1 MKPAFETI
9 SSSGSSSF
17 LVRKFEEKVFKAP
30 YHFHPEYELTLII
43 NGWGKR
49 YVGTHMSDYFP
60 GDLVLLGSNVPH
72 CWKTENTMPGETSS
86 SVVIH
91 FNPDF
96 MGADFFGK
104 PEIKSIIQLLNNS
117 NYGIQFIGDTAAFK
131 NKMILLLK
139 EKNTFKKLMM
149 LLETL
154 YELSITKNYTLLNK
168 QNLFAALPSTEKE
181 RMNAVTAYI
190 VENFRE
196 KISLNKAAR
205 EANMT
210 PQAFCKY
217 FKKISRKTFMEAVT
231 DYRIDFAIEELV
243 HTNKPV
249 TQIGFDSGFNDISNF
264 YKTFKGRL
272 KLSRLAYRNMF
283 IKKL

>member
-9 SSSGSSSF
+9 SSSGNSSF

-49 YVGTHMSDYFP
+49 YVGTHMSDYLP

-96 MGADFFGK
+96 MGADFFAK
-104 PEIKSIIQLLNNS
+104 PEMKSIIQLLNNS

-149 LLETL
+149 LLETD
-154 YELSITKNYTLLNK
+154 
-168 QNLFAALPSTEKE
+168 
-181 RMNAVTAYI
+181 
-190 VENFRE
+190 
-196 KISLNKAAR
+196 
-205 EANMT
+205 
-210 PQAFCKY
+210 
-217 FKKISRKTFMEAVT
+217 RKSV
-231 DYRIDFAIEELV
+231 V
-243 HTNKPV
+243 
-249 TQIGFDSGFNDISNF
+249 
-264 YKTFKGRL
+264 
-272 KLSRLAYRNMF
+272 
-283 IKKL
+283 